1 MMSFRKAAKLFGK
14 IVESAEVKEDNRH
27 EEDGSALERVR
38 RRNNGHIEEETR
50 LEVCEL
56 AHQDRQD
63 PRIQLFQEQG
73 SHQRGRCATSVHGR
87 IGWMKTPP

>member
-1 MMSFRKAAKLFGK
+1 MSFRKAAKLFGK

-50 LEVCEL
+50 LVTSL
-56 AHQDRQD
+56 
-63 PRIQLFQEQG
+63 ITSTG
-73 SHQRGRCATSVHGR
+73 SLN
-87 IGWMKTPP
+87 

>member
-1 MMSFRKAAKLFGK
+1 MKKRLEHIILKKSLKISFRKAAKLFGK

-50 LEVCEL
+50 LV
-56 AHQDRQD
+56 
-63 PRIQLFQEQG
+63 
-73 SHQRGRCATSVHGR
+73 
-87 IGWMKTPP
+87 

>member
-1 MMSFRKAAKLFGK
+1 MSFRKAAKLFGK

-50 LEVCEL
+50 LVVC
-56 AHQDRQD
+56 D
-63 PRIQLFQEQG
+63 F
-73 SHQRGRCATSVHGR
+73 SHQVDR
-87 IGWMKTPP
+87 ISEYNSFRNKDRIREGDAQHPSTVELGG

>member
-1 MMSFRKAAKLFGK
+1 MFQHVDLKKISLKMFRKAAKLFGK

-50 LEVCEL
+50 
-56 AHQDRQD
+56 
-63 PRIQLFQEQG
+63 
-73 SHQRGRCATSVHGR
+73 
-87 IGWMKTPP
+87 

>member
-1 MMSFRKAAKLFGK
+1 MKKGLENVDLKKKSPNMSCRKAAKLFGK

-50 LEVCEL
+50 QVVMCDFDH
-56 AHQDRQD
+56 HQALNFGMH
-63 PRIQLFQEQG
+63 PGMETLI
-73 SHQRGRCATSVHGR
+73 S
-87 IGWMKTPP
+87 

>member
-1 MMSFRKAAKLFGK
+1 MKKSLKISFRKAAKLFGK

-50 LEVCEL
+50 LV
-56 AHQDRQD
+56 
-63 PRIQLFQEQG
+63 
-73 SHQRGRCATSVHGR
+73 
-87 IGWMKTPP
+87 